1 METHTKNYGS
11 VIEGPIKTFTS
22 FYQPAIGKKL
32 DRSGGVY
39 EFKFDD
45 IKLIKSRNCHRMKTS
60 DICRNINKVIFVK
73 NKYYP
78 GTNFQPTKESFTL
91 DRWIIHIMIK
101 YSMPISSYS
110 SQTDYMEIKFI
121 DNHGSIY
128 SEVYSMTN
136 YECHPDSYNC
146 HSEHPLRL
154 GALKVNIH
162 NNHIKINTI
171 SKDTDPLPNKI
182 IDFIKKYSSFDIPD
196 YSTNSEFYKD
206 LIGITKE
213 IPCGDLLSLEDDEIP
228 EKETPSGDL
237 LSLEDD

>member
-11 VIEGPIKTFTS
+11 VIEGPITSFTS
-22 FYQPAIGKKL
+22 PFEHGIGKRF
-32 DRSGGVY
+32 DRSRGVY
-39 EFKFDD
+39 EYKFDD
-45 IKLIKSRNCHRMKTS
+45 IKVIKGRNAYKRKTS
-60 DICRNINKVIFVK
+60 DICKNINKVIFAK
-73 NKYYP
+73 MNYYP
-78 GTNFQPTKESFTL
+78 GSTHATKERFTMN
-91 DRWIIHIMIK
+91 RCIIHIMIK
-101 YSMPISSYS
+101 YSTPISGYTYS
-110 SQTDYMEIKFI
+110 SQTDHIEIKFI
-121 DNHGSIY
+121 DNHGC
-128 SEVYSMTN
+128 VYSSEMSDMQDYSFDNN
-136 YECHPDSYNC
+136 YNYGTEHM
-146 HSEHPLRL
+146 HSIRL
-154 GALKVNIH
+154 GAFKVLIY
-162 NNHIKINTI
+162 NHKNTI